1 MTPIPFKNEHI
12 HKEKKKKTWIEI
24 LQNVESSYLKQRLK
38 GNEVFLKIIPT
49 A

>member
-12 HKEKKKKTWIEI
+12 HKEKKKTWIEI

-38 GNEVFLKIIPT
+38 GNEVFLKIITT